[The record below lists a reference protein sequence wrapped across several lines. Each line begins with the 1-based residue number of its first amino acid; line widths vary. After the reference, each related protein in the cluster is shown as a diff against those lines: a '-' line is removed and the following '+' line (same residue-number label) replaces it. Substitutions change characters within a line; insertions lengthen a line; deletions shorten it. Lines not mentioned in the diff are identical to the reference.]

1 MLYQFRFDLLFLFA
15 FVALLI
21 FNMVMSGANKSNVQ
35 TANAVTV
42 EAQNN
47 LDASAPAKNTAEK
60 N

>member
-1 MLYQFRFDLLFLFA
+1 MLYQFRFDLLFLFV
-15 FVALLI
+15 FIALLI
-21 FNMVMSGANKSNVQ
+21 LNMTMGKANKSNVQ

-47 LDASAPAKNTAEK
+47 LDASAPAKNTDAK

>member
-21 FNMVMSGANKSNVQ
+21 LNMVMGGANKSDVQ

-47 LDASAPAKNTAEK
+47 LDASTPVKNTG
-60 N
+60 NQN

>member
-1 MLYQFRFDLLFLFA
+1 MFYQFRFDLLFLFA
-15 FVALLI
+15 FVALLVL
-21 FNMVMSGANKSNVQ
+21 NMVMGGANKSNVQ

-47 LDASAPAKNTAEK
+47 LNASTPAKNTDAK